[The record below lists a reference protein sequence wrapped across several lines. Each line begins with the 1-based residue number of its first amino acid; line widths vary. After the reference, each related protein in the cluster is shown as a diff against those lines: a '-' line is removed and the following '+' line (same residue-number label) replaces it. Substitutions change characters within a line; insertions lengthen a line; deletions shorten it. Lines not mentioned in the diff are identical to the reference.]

1 MDVDQIMFLGICATV
16 FLEICVVGIFIAAVF
31 CLSSCSF
38 VERLKMARMVK
49 TGRKRIRRLGSLRED
64 LSDVVW
70 REQVKKLEES
80 AEAILDT
87 AVQSPQ
93 ALEIVERL
101 VEDFLPALTEL
112 VESYGGLDRRTL
124 FGDEIRA
131 VNRGIEDVL
140 TRMQAV
146 FEDMLDRLNQKPV
159 TDFSKQV
166 NFVNRMMDRAG
177 LPEADPARETDGAQ
191 RQSSHAEPSG
201 KEEI

>member
-1 MDVDQIMFLGICATV
+1 MDVDQSIFLGICAAGISITV
-16 FLEICVVGIFIAAVF
+16 GF
-31 CLSSCSF
+31 CLITALYCLDSCGF
-38 VERLKMARMVK
+38 VERLRTVHMIK
-49 TGRKRIRRLGSLRED
+49 TGRKRIRRLGNLRED
-64 LSDVVW
+64 LPDAVW
-70 REQVKKLEES
+70 REQVKKLEKS
-80 AEAILDT
+80 ADVILD
-87 AVQSPQ
+87 AAEQDPQ
-93 ALEIVERL
+93 AMEIVERL
-101 VEDFLPALTEL
+101 VDDFLPALTEL
-112 VESYGGLDRRTL
+112 VESYGKLDRRTL

-146 FEDMLDRLNQKPV
+146 FEDMLDRLNRKPV
-159 TDFSKQV
+159 TDLSKQV

>member
-1 MDVDQIMFLGICATV
+1 MDVGQIIFIG
-16 FLEICVVGIFIAAVF
+16 ICVVGIFIAAVF
-31 CLSSCSF
+31 CLDSCGF
-38 VERLKMARMVK
+38 VERLRTAHMIK
-49 TGRKRIRRLGSLRED
+49 TGRKRIRRLGSLREKLPD
-64 LSDVVW
+64 AVW

-80 AEAILDT
+80 AEAILDAAEQT
-87 AVQSPQ
+87 PQ

-101 VEDFLPALTEL
+101 VEDFLPALVEL

-146 FEDMLDRLNQKPV
+146 FEDMLDRLNRKPV

-177 LPEADPARETDGAQ
+177 LPEADPAREADRTQ
-191 RQSSHAEPSG
+191 MQSGPTESSG
-201 KEEI
+201 KEEV

>member
-1 MDVDQIMFLGICATV
+1 MDVGQIIFIG
-16 FLEICVVGIFIAAVF
+16 ICVVGIFIASVF
-31 CLSSCSF
+31 CLDSCGF
-38 VERLKMARMVK
+38 VERLRMAHMIK
-49 TGRKRIRRLGSLRED
+49 TGRKRIRRLGSLREKLPD
-64 LSDVVW
+64 AVW
-70 REQVKKLEES
+70 REQLKKLEES

-146 FEDMLDRLNQKPV
+146 FEDMLDRLNRKPV

>member
-70 REQVKKLEES
+70 REQVKKLEKS
-80 AEAILDT
+80 ADVILD
-87 AVQSPQ
+87 AAEQDPQ
-93 ALEIVERL
+93 AMEIVERL
-101 VEDFLPALTEL
+101 VDDFLPALAEL

-131 VNRGIEDVL
+131 ANRRMEDVL

-146 FEDMLDRLNQKPV
+146 FEDMLDRLNRKPV
-159 TDFSKQV
+159 TEFSKQV
-166 NFVNRMMDRAG
+166 DFVNHMMDRAG
-177 LPEADPARETDGAQ
+177 FSEADPAGEEDRVQ
-191 RQSSHAEPSG
+191 RQPGNTEPSG
-201 KEEI
+201 KEEK

>member
-1 MDVDQIMFLGICATV
+1 MDVGQIIFIGICAA
-16 FLEICVVGIFIAAVF
+16 GISISGGF
-31 CLSSCSF
+31 CLMATGLFLDSCGF
-38 VERLKMARMVK
+38 VERLRTAHMIK
-49 TGRKRIRRLGSLRED
+49 TGRKRIRRLGSLREKLPD
-64 LSDVVW
+64 AVW
-70 REQVKKLEES
+70 REQLKKLEES

-146 FEDMLDRLNQKPV
+146 FEDMLDRLNRKPV

-166 NFVNRMMDRAG
+166 NFVNRMMDRAV
-177 LPEADPARETDGAQ
+177 LSEADPARETDGAQ

>member
-1 MDVDQIMFLGICATV
+1 MDVDQSIFLGICAAGISITV
-16 FLEICVVGIFIAAVF
+16 GF
-31 CLSSCSF
+31 CLITALYCLDSCGF
-38 VERLKMARMVK
+38 VERLRMAHMIK
-49 TGRKRIRRLGSLRED
+49 TGRKRIRRLGSLREKLPD
-64 LSDVVW
+64 AVW
-70 REQVKKLEES
+70 REQLKKLEES

-146 FEDMLDRLNQKPV
+146 FEDMLDRLNRKPV

>member
-1 MDVDQIMFLGICATV
+1 MDVDQSIFLGICAAGISITV
-16 FLEICVVGIFIAAVF
+16 GF
-31 CLSSCSF
+31 CLITALYCLDSCGF
-38 VERLKMARMVK
+38 VERLRTVHMIK
-49 TGRKRIRRLGSLRED
+49 TGRKRIRRLGSLREKLPD
-64 LSDVVW
+64 AVW
-70 REQVKKLEES
+70 REQLKKLEES

-87 AVQSPQ
+87 AEQSPQ

-101 VEDFLPALTEL
+101 VEDFLPALVEL

-146 FEDMLDRLNQKPV
+146 FEDMLDRLNRKPV

-166 NFVNRMMDRAG
+166 NFVNRMMDRAV
-177 LPEADPARETDGAQ
+177 LSEADPARETDGAQ

>member
-1 MDVDQIMFLGICATV
+1 MDVDQSIFLGICAAGISITV
-16 FLEICVVGIFIAAVF
+16 GF
-31 CLSSCSF
+31 CLITALYCLDSCGF
-38 VERLKMARMVK
+38 VERLRTVHMIK
-49 TGRKRIRRLGSLRED
+49 TGRKRIRRLGNLRED
-64 LSDVVW
+64 LPDAVW
-70 REQVKKLEES
+70 REQVKKLEKS
-80 AEAILDT
+80 ADVILD
-87 AVQSPQ
+87 AAEQDPQ
-93 ALEIVERL
+93 AMEIVERL
-101 VEDFLPALTEL
+101 VDDFLPALTEL
-112 VESYGGLDRRTL
+112 VESYGKLDRRTL

-146 FEDMLDRLNQKPV
+146 FEDMLDRLNRKPV

>member
-1 MDVDQIMFLGICATV
+1 MDVGQIIFIGICAA
-16 FLEICVVGIFIAAVF
+16 GISISGGF
-31 CLSSCSF
+31 CLMATGLFLDSCGF
-38 VERLKMARMVK
+38 VERLRTAHMIK
-49 TGRKRIRRLGSLRED
+49 TGRKRIWRLGSLRED

-80 AEAILDT
+80 AEAILDAAEQT
-87 AVQSPQ
+87 PQ

-131 VNRGIEDVL
+131 ANRRMEDVL

-159 TDFSKQV
+159 TDLSKQV
-166 NFVNRMMDRAG
+166 NFVNRMMDRAV
-177 LPEADPARETDGAQ
+177 LSEADPARETDGAQ

>member
-1 MDVDQIMFLGICATV
+1 MDVYQSIFLGICAAGISITV
-16 FLEICVVGIFIAAVF
+16 GF
-31 CLSSCSF
+31 CLITALYCLDSCGF
-38 VERLKMARMVK
+38 VERLRTVHMIK
-49 TGRKRIRRLGSLRED
+49 TGRKRIRRLGSLREKLPD
-64 LSDVVW
+64 AVW
-70 REQVKKLEES
+70 REQLKKLEES

-146 FEDMLDRLNQKPV
+146 FEDMLDRLNRKPV